1 MGHIDTN
8 LHPVMQ
14 QALAPFVQS
23 PKSRAIR
30 KSTQTFWYC
39 MEGVDL
45 ECELDYQG
53 PTGDGWNE
61 PHDPACADLCEAF
74 VGGVDI
80 YSLLDDDQRTEI
92 ETAFLE
98 TDRSDE

>member
-8 LHPVMQ
+8 LHPVMA

-30 KSTQTFWYC
+30 KGTQTFWYC

-61 PHDPACADLCEAF
+61 PHEPACADLCEAF
-74 VGGVDI
+74 CAGVDI
-80 YSLLDDDQRTEI
+80 YALLDDDQRTEI